1 MIGIPAY
8 PPVDLHFRNLNKHVT
23 LDLIRYAKGGISRA
37 DIARRMDLSRAAVTG
52 IINDLIDRGLVR
64 EASNVPSVS
73 GRRPVMLE
81 INPALG
87 YVLGVDLGAT
97 HLEIVL
103 ADFSGRIV
111 ADRRSEIQ
119 IQEGPQQCLGLIIDE
134 AVALLDAASLSMG
147 QISAVGVGV
156 PGPIISEAGMVRM
169 PPLMPGWDKFPIR
182 SHLES
187 HWGIPV
193 SLNNDAEL
201 GALGEW
207 AFGAGRGEHNLA
219 YIKVGTGVGAGLILD
234 GRIYRGTSGCAGE
247 IGHIT
252 IKEQGPRCAC
262 GNRGCLEVVAGGR
275 AIAQQAQRAVL
286 ANRRTILAEIKPVE
300 TITAEDVAEAAR
312 RGDLISQQIIAEA
325 GAYLGIA
332 VASLVNL
339 INPGMIVIGGGL
351 AQMGDLLLEPV
362 RQAVVNR
369 SISAAAESVRIVTAV
384 LGNRSASIG
393 AVTQALEIALHNLT
407 DR

>member
-87 YVLGVDLGAT
+87 YVLGIDLGAT
-97 HLEIVL
+97 HLEIVV

-134 AVALLDAASLSMG
+134 AVALLDAAGLSMG
-147 QISAVGVGV
+147 QISAAGVGV

-275 AIAQQAQRAVL
+275 AIAQQAQRAIL
-286 ANRRTILAEIKPVE
+286 ANRSTILAEIKPVE

-325 GAYLGIA
+325 GGYLGTAI
-332 VASLVNL
+332 ASLVNL

>member
-1 MIGIPAY
+1 MLNIPDY
-8 PPVDLHFRNLNKHVT
+8 PAVELHRRNLNKHYT

-64 EASNVPSVS
+64 EASNGPSS
-73 GRRPVMLE
+73 AGRRPVMLE
-81 INPALG
+81 IDPRRG
-87 YVLGVDLGAT
+87 YVIGVDLGAT
-97 HLEIVL
+97 HLEVVL
-103 ADFSGRIV
+103 ADFSGRIL
-111 ADRRSEIQ
+111 ADRRSAIQ
-119 IQEGPQQCLGLIIDE
+119 IQDGPQHCLGLIMDE
-134 AVALLDAASLSMG
+134 VLALLDETSLTIRDIRAA
-147 QISAVGVGV
+147 GVGV

-187 HWGIPV
+187 HWGFPV

-207 AFGAGRGEHNLA
+207 AFGAGRGERNLA

-234 GRIYRGTSGCAGE
+234 GHIYRGASGCAGE

-252 IKEQGPRCAC
+252 IKEQGLRCAC

-275 AIAQQAQRAVL
+275 AIALQAMRAVN

-300 TITAEDVAEAAR
+300 QITAQDVAEAAR

-351 AQMGDLLLEPV
+351 SQMGDLLLEPI
-362 RQAVVNR
+362 RRAVESR
-369 SISAAAESVRIVTAV
+369 SMSAAAESVRIVTAV
-384 LGNRSASIG
+384 LGNRSVSIG
-393 AVTQALEIALHNLT
+393 AVTQALEFALHNLT
-407 DR
+407 DA